1 MGPDSFS
8 GLVVSGESIGF
19 FSFFHQDP
27 GKKKTTQREGGTI
40 GVSRGRGKVVATAA
54 SLLHTFL
61 AVVPYAGSLRVSSFA
76 RGGDVDSK
84 HS

>member
-8 GLVVSGESIGF
+8 ELVGSGESIGF

-27 GKKKTTQREGGTI
+27 GKKKTTQREGETI
-40 GVSRGRGKVVATAA
+40 GVSRGWGKVAATAA

-61 AVVPYAGSLRVSSFA
+61 AVVPYAASLRVSSLA
-76 RGGDVDSK
+76 RGGDVASK